1 MSHLDTLLKASRRIL
16 HNPHDAEDVVQDTYM
31 RAWRYFDSF
40 EAGTNCRAWLFRIM
54 FNVINVRKGRDARNA
69 ESPLEEVID
78 RPSDKVVQMD
88 PLKRIEGREVL
99 DATKRLSDDQR
110 SVLWLVAVEEFSYRE
125 AAEILDVPIGTV
137 MSRLHRARGEL
148 RKVLGNDRA
157 AGTSG

>member
-1 MSHLDTLLKASRRIL
+1 MASSGKVESRLNKFEAEAMSHLDTLLKASRRIL
-16 HNPHDAEDVVQDTYM
+16 HNLHDAEDVVQETYM

-40 EAGTNCRAWLFRIM
+40 EAGTNR
-54 FNVINVRKGRDARNA
+54 
-69 ESPLEEVID
+69 S
-78 RPSDKVVQMD
+78 SDKVIQMD

-99 DATKRLSDDQR
+99 DATRHLSDDQR

-148 RKVLGNDRA
+148 RRLLGNDRA
-157 AGTSG
+157 AGISG

>member
-1 MSHLDTLLKASRRIL
+1 
-16 HNPHDAEDVVQDTYM
+16 M

-54 FNVINVRKGRDARNA
+54 FNVINGRKSREAKNA
-69 ESPLEEVID
+69 ETPIEEVTD
-78 RPSDKVVQMD
+78 RSSDKVIQMD

-99 DATKRLSDDQR
+99 DATRHLSDDQR

-148 RKVLGNDRA
+148 RRVLGNDRA
-157 AGTSG
+157 AGSGG